1 VSDVFEIGVALALSD
16 GVSEEMARLRRDMA
30 RWQAGLRA
38 GGVPVAAL
46 HRAAG
51 RAQSVSGAAAAERV
65 VVPKTVQV
73 PPSVPS
79 AADRG
84 AAPASPTA
92 PDVATHRPEAG
103 VPERRPA
110 QAPGERLVAVVH
122 AAAPQPVAPSGQ
134 QARPLQQAPG
144 APVPDAAPAAASLG
158 TIGER
163 ARQPAAVAMAVAMRP
178 GAVLPAAWPADNAR
192 TVDAD
197 GPAPDTR
204 TGPDRGHAPATLMW
218 VHGAGGNAPPGAPA
232 QPAAPVRA
240 AIIQQAE
247 AGQAAGGATVVQP
260 AGGAERGVQP
270 RPNGDA
276 KPASPDPGLA
286 PQGAQGPNGGDV
298 FLDGVLVGKWMS
310 RFLGREV
317 MRAPSGPTGFDP
329 RRGRLM
335 PGATVGG

>member
-1 VSDVFEIGVALALSD
+1 VSEVFEIGVALALSD

-51 RAQSVSGAAAAERV
+51 RAQSVSGAAVAERV
-65 VVPKTVQV
+65 VVPKTVPV
-73 PPSVPS
+73 PPSVPPW
-79 AADRG
+79 ADQG
-84 AAPASPTA
+84 AAPA
-92 PDVATHRPEAG
+92 PDVARHRPEAG
-103 VPERRPA
+103 VPERAPA
-110 QAPGERLVAVVH
+110 QVPGERLVAVVQ

-134 QARPLQQAPG
+134 QARPLQQAPR
-144 APVPDAAPAAASLG
+144 APVPDAAPPAAHLG
-158 TIGER
+158 AIGER

-178 GAVLPAAWPADNAR
+178 GAVLPAASPADITR
-192 TVDAD
+192 RVDAD
-197 GPAPDTR
+197 APAPQSR
-204 TGPDRGHAPATLMW
+204 TGPDRGHAPAPLVW
-218 VHGAGGNAPPGAPA
+218 IHGPGGDAPPGAPV

-240 AIIQQAE
+240 AILQQAG
-247 AGQAAGGATVVQP
+247 AGQAAGGAPVVQP
-260 AGGAERGVQP
+260 AGGAGRGQEP
-270 RPNGDA
+270 RRNGDTSA
-276 KPASPDPGLA
+276 ASPDPGPA
-286 PQGAQGPNGGDV
+286 PQGAQGPIGGDV

-310 RFLGREV
+310 RFLGREA